1 MTVLALPH
9 PDWLAHTLTVSGP
22 AGEVAAFRTAAA
34 GSGAIPW
41 HYDID
46 RMQEDWF
53 LRMLAPARADREIS
67 VVGARIL
74 AATYRDLVASH
85 HEQVVAGAAHGTAC
99 PLDLH
104 ALIPVPQAVL
114 LQGPDDPA
122 SRAWLWQHWG
132 TTRAL
137 KHVVQTA
144 AGQDRRL
151 HRSARVAYRFFSAD
165 WTPWMAVRTLR
176 ARWPALVFDI
186 RPDYGRD
193 DQPAAAADRARKAAG
208 KAAPTRKKSRRRPAS
223 PRHPAG
229 TGRSGR
235 RSASPA

>member
-9 PDWLAHTLTVSGP
+9 PDWLAQTLSVSGP
-22 AGEVAAFRTAAA
+22 AGDVAAFRTAAA

-41 HYDID
+41 HYDIE

-53 LRMLAPARADREIS
+53 LRMLAPAQADREIS
-67 VVGARIL
+67 VAGARIL

-132 TTRAL
+132 TTWPL
-137 KHVVQTA
+137 KHVVQMA

-176 ARWPALVFDI
+176 ARWSALIFDV
-186 RPDYGRD
+186 RPDYG
-193 DQPAAAADRARKAAG
+193 AADDGEPARGRPTKA
-208 KAAPTRKKSRRRPAS
+208 PRRSRRSPRRQRPAK
-223 PRHPAG
+223 
-229 TGRSGR
+229 RSGG
-235 RSASPA
+235 AA